1 MPDSDSLAGATGDSS
16 ALVLLVEDEPTL
28 ARAVRFNLEREGY
41 RVLWAADG
49 AAALKQFQRDKVGL
63 VLLDIMLP
71 GLNGLDVCRAIRR
84 ESAVPIMMLTAKTAE
99 TDKVVGL
106 ELGADDYLTK
116 PFGMRELIARVRAL
130 MRRASTR
137 PPEFDTGSI
146 IVEHVTIH
154 PRERRVRK
162 DGQEVELRPREFDL
176 FLFLARNRGQVF
188 TRDQLLEHVWG
199 FDFEGESRT
208 VDVHVRLLR
217 EKLEK
222 DPSQPA
228 LIRTVRRIGYSL
240 T

>member
-1 MPDSDSLAGATGDSS
+1 MPDSDSLAGATADSP
-16 ALVLLVEDEPTL
+16 ALILLVEDEPTL

-84 ESAVPIMMLTAKTAE
+84 ESAVPIMMLTAKTTE

-130 MRRASTR
+130 MRRASAQPLETNG
-137 PPEFDTGSI
+137 GSI
-146 IVEHVTIH
+146 VVEHVTIH
-154 PRERRVRK
+154 PRERRVQK
-162 DGQEVELRPREFDL
+162 DGREVELRPREFDL

-222 DPSQPA
+222 YPSQPA

>member
-1 MPDSDSLAGATGDSS
+1 MPDSDSVAGTTGGSPP
-16 ALVLLVEDEPTL
+16 LILLVEDEPTL

-71 GLNGLDVCRAIRR
+71 GLSGLDVCRAIRR
-84 ESAVPIMMLTAKTAE
+84 ESAVPIMMLTAKTTE

-130 MRRASTR
+130 MRRASAQPLETNS
-137 PPEFDTGSI
+137 GSI
-146 IVEHVTIH
+146 VVEHVTIH

-162 DGQEVELRPREFDL
+162 DGREVELRPREFDL